1 MSNLIQLLQENQ
13 RLKNQL
19 NKLKQTNNL
28 TPYINDNIILY
39 IERFEIMYKENS
51 YTKTS

>member
-1 MSNLIQLLQENQ
+1 MLGMRSACYKVLE
-13 RLKNQL
+13 K
-19 NKLKQTNNL
+19 
-28 TPYINDNIILY
+28 YINDNIILY